1 MTNIK
6 MPTNKNF
13 GVTFFFVFLLL
24 SIFFIFKY
32 IFFSIIFLLVS
43 IIFLILGINN
53 SNILHPLNKIWF
65 KFGLLLGKIIS
76 PIVIGIIFFLVITPI
91 GFLMKNIFLKNLLNI
106 KKNHK
111 TKTYWKIRNEK
122 NYRMKDQF

>member
-6 MPTNKNF
+6 IPTNKNF

-32 IFFSIIFLLVS
+32 IFLSIIFLLVS

-53 SNILHPLNKIWF
+53 SNILYPLNKIWF

-106 KKNHK
+106 KKNLK
-111 TKTYWKIRNEK
+111 TRTYWKIRNEK

>member
-6 MPTNKNF
+6 IPTNKNF
-13 GVTFFFVFLLL
+13 GVTFFFVFLLI
-24 SIFFIFKY
+24 SVFFIFKY

-65 KFGLLLGKIIS
+65 KFGLLLGKIVS

-106 KKNHK
+106 KKNLK
-111 TKTYWKIRNEK
+111 TRTYWKIRNEK

>member
-6 MPTNKNF
+6 IPTNKNF

-32 IFFSIIFLLVS
+32 IFLSIIFLLVS

-53 SNILHPLNKIWF
+53 SNILYPLNKIWF

-76 PIVIGIIFFLVITPI
+76 PIVIGIIFFFSNNP
-91 GFLMKNIFLKNLLNI
+91 
-106 KKNHK
+106 
-111 TKTYWKIRNEK
+111 YWFFNEK
-122 NYRMKDQF
+122 HFFKKFA

>member
-6 MPTNKNF
+6 IPTNKNF
-13 GVTFFFVFLLL
+13 GVTFFFVFLLI
-24 SIFFIFKY
+24 SVFFIFKY
-32 IFFSIIFLLVS
+32 IFLSIIFLLVS

-65 KFGLLLGKIIS
+65 KFGLLLGKIVS

-106 KKNHK
+106 KKNLK
-111 TKTYWKIRNEK
+111 TRTYWKIRNEK

>member
-13 GVTFFFVFLLL
+13 GITFFFVFLLL

-32 IFFSIIFLLVS
+32 IFLSIIFLLVS